1 MLLES
6 KNLMMKKTYL
16 LAIIAFGTFNLA
28 LARNNT
34 DADQIDWNSIIL
46 VSKTKGINT
55 SGLDVEYLQNTSQ
68 WWGVWLIPV
77 STGFRAT
84 DLNDKAIKKINYKSA
99 SIGQLTIG
107 LSGDNPLS
115 KSVLL
120 NVKLGVMVGNENLT
134 SFSGE
139 TDERI
144 FVGAHSFQG
153 VMITPQTRVAIVI
166 KAGVYEEALNSK
178 LYNFDIG
185 FKIGVGVHF

>member
-1 MLLES
+1 VIKPQHHE
-6 KNLMMKKTYL
+6 KTYL
-16 LAIIAFGTFNLA
+16 LALIAFGTFNLA
-28 LARNNT
+28 LAQNNS
-34 DADQIDWNSIIL
+34 DADQIEWNSIIL
-46 VSKTKGINT
+46 VSKTGGINT
-55 SGLDVEYLQNTSQ
+55 SGLDVEYLQNTNQ
-68 WWGVWLIPV
+68 WWGNWLIPV
-77 STGFRAT
+77 SAGFRTT
-84 DLNDKAIKKINYKSA
+84 DLNDKAFKKTNYQSA

-107 LSGDNPLS
+107 LSGYNPLS

-120 NVKLGVMVGNENLT
+120 NVKVGVLVGNENLT
-134 SFSGE
+134 NFSGE

-153 VMITPQTRVAIVI
+153 VMIIPQTKLPIVI